1 LIYSAAPSG
10 GIFSSLFLN
19 FRSLFVPTPIYPPLF
34 IYKATLNN
42 SKIRKCFRYQVYKL
56 AEKNFAQIRE
66 GDGISYFNDNLIIQL
81 VFKVEIYCMKFQ
93 SQIRQLPFN
102 KKRKMTPVD
111 VHIKDEIDYQYEI
124 KKHLEYEMSKIFD
137 TTYQHILKLKKIESN
152 INNYNEN
159 QLKNILYSYLYKKY
173 KN

>member
-1 LIYSAAPSG
+1 MDIEKLSNYQLQNYLIHY
-10 GIFSSLFLN
+10 INIDFENYLYELYLITYLEEIIDTIN
-19 FRSLFVPTPIYPPLF
+19 IL
-34 IYKATLNN
+34 
-42 SKIRKCFRYQVYKL
+42 
-56 AEKNFAQIRE
+56 EKN
-66 GDGISYFNDNLIIQL
+66 DII
-81 VFKVEIYCMKFQ
+81 I
-93 SQIRQLPFN
+93 N
-102 KKRKMTPVD
+102 N
-111 VHIKDEIDYQYEI
+111 HIKDEIDYQYEI